1 MIISFCVSE
10 GRSKKV
16 SDRGACSALPAS
28 GALMAS
34 ATLMGAEA
42 DAVGGGE
49 LISVLLGSCHCD
61 QGPLSETMAM
71 GVALLLLA
79 CFNDGIVW
87 MGEVEVGLVE
97 GPPGRSGSYDP
108 PVTTADF
115 KRSPSC
121 QQGFRNFSKM
131 KYGI

>member
-1 MIISFCVSE
+1 
-10 GRSKKV
+10 
-16 SDRGACSALPAS
+16 
-28 GALMAS
+28 MAS

-71 GVALLLLA
+71 GVALLLLT

-87 MGEVEVGLVE
+87 MGRG
-97 GPPGRSGSYDP
+97 
-108 PVTTADF
+108 
-115 KRSPSC
+115 
-121 QQGFRNFSKM
+121 
-131 KYGI
+131 